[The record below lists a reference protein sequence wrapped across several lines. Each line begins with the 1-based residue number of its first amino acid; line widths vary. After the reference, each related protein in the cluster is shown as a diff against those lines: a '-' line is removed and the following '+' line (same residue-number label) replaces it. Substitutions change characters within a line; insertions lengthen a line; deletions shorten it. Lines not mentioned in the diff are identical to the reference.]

1 MLSGLANRLGSE
13 GTKGSGR
20 SWQERAGGP
29 WSACDT
35 VMQPQAA
42 QALLSSPVSQAGPL
56 IHQGERLT
64 EVHVAVPR
72 RDKRRTGRGNNG
84 EATLEGKRRK

>member
-1 MLSGLANRLGSE
+1 MGIRKGLGEVGKKEQEGRGQLVTQRCSPRQLRPQPRLSL
-13 GTKGSGR
+13 
-20 SWQERAGGP
+20 P
-29 WSACDT
+29 
-35 VMQPQAA
+35 
-42 QALLSSPVSQAGPL
+42 LLSSPVSQAGPL
-56 IHQGERLT
+56 IHQGERLV